1 MSLVSWQ
8 TAGEYLEDHS
18 ILYHSQLARRNSE
31 TSKVNVPQ
39 LIDHEDPDNGEVID
53 SSWRS
58 DTPH

>member
-8 TAGEYLEDHS
+8 TAGEYLEGHS
-18 ILYHSQLARRNSE
+18 ILYPSQLARRNSE
-31 TSKVNVPQ
+31 ISKVYAPQ
-39 LIDHEDPDNGEVID
+39 LIDREDPDNGEVID